1 MTTIL
6 RIKRKDFD
14 LIKSGV
20 KKTEWREPSKYN
32 KGLLFAPR
40 EIDGKLDGNPE
51 IKEITFINGYKK
63 DSERLTVKVNSIRMV
78 KFINDV
84 EIKEDNFK
92 ALAGQFAIEIN
103 LGEIIC

>member
-1 MTTIL
+1 MIVL
-6 RIKRKDFD
+6 RIKRKEFD

-32 KGLLFAPR
+32 KKLLFSPR
-40 EIDGKLDGNPE
+40 PEDGKLDGNTE

-63 DSERLTVKVNSIRMV
+63 DSERLTVKIELIRLV
-78 KFINDV
+78 KFSNDV
-84 EIKEDNFK
+84 EIPSDNFK
-92 ALAGQFAIEIN
+92 ALAGQFAIEIK